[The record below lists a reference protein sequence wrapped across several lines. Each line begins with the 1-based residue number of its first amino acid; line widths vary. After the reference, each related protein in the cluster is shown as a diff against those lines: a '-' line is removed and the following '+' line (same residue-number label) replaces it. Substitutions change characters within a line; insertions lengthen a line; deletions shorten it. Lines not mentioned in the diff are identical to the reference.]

1 MAVGYNNIDVA
12 AATKAGVMATNTP
25 DVLNETTADFGW
37 ALMMAAARRITESEH
52 FLRAGKWKKWSYDSF
67 VGPDIH
73 GATLGIIGMGRIG
86 QAIARRSLGFD
97 MQVRIGGEERSRHR
111 LARSGE
117 EAVLAIGLGQQLIGA
132 VDAVVLV
139 GFDLEMLLQAGQNF
153 REDGAGD
160 EDLGFHAGLVVSV
173 SLSE

>member
-1 MAVGYNNIDVA
+1 
-12 AATKAGVMATNTP
+12 MATNTP

-97 MQVRIGGEERSRHR
+97 MQVLYHNRSR
-111 LARSGE
+111 LAPE
-117 EAVLAIGLGQQLIGA
+117 LEARANNARYVSKQELLQQA
-132 VDAVVLV
+132 DHVVLV
-139 GFDLEMLLQAGQNF
+139 CPT
-153 REDGAGD
+153 RKTRTTP
-160 EDLGFHAGLVVSV
+160 SPPP
-173 SLSE
+173 SWR